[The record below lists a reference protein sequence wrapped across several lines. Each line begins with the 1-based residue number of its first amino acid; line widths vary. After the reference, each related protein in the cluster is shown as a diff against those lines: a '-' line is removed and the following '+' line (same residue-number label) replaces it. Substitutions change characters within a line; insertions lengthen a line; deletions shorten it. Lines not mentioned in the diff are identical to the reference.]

1 MHIDELL
8 TMATERKAS
17 DIHLTVGTPPIF
29 RIDGDLIRVNIM
41 DKLLPDDT
49 EKYAKAIMND
59 HLQKQFDDKGE
70 VDFSYAVKNL
80 GRFRVNVYQQ
90 RGSYAVALR
99 LIPIEIPTID
109 ELGLPQVMKDIASKK
124 RGLVLVT
131 GPTGSGKSTSLAS
144 MLNHINNNRSE
155 HIITIEDPIEY
166 LHTHK
171 NSIINQREVGQDS
184 NNYPNALR
192 AALRQDPD
200 IILIGEMRDLET
212 ISIAITAA
220 ETGHLVFATL
230 HTVNAVSSIER
241 IIDVFP
247 PFQQEQVKVQLANV
261 LEGVISQQLLSRA
274 NQRGRIAACEVMIP
288 NSAIRNNIRDGKTHQ
303 ILSFLQTGRGEGM
316 ISMDASLMELYKSNY
331 ITKEDAL
338 KYAMDRKR
346 MRTLI

>member
-1 MHIDELL
+1 
-8 TMATERKAS
+8 
-17 DIHLTVGTPPIF
+17 
-29 RIDGDLIRVNIM
+29 
-41 DKLLPDDT
+41 
-49 EKYAKAIMND
+49 
-59 HLQKQFDDKGE
+59 
-70 VDFSYAVKNL
+70 
-80 GRFRVNVYQQ
+80 
-90 RGSYAVALR
+90 
-99 LIPIEIPTID
+99 
-109 ELGLPQVMKDIASKK
+109 
-124 RGLVLVT
+124 
-131 GPTGSGKSTSLAS
+131 

-274 NQRGRIAACEVMIP
+274 NQRGRIAACEIMIP

-303 ILSFLQTGRGEGM
+303 ILSFLQTGRSEGM
-316 ISMDASLMELYKSNY
+316 ISMDASLMELYKSNF